1 MFWLVTLPL
10 RLLFG
15 ILAALV
21 ALPFA
26 VVLLPFALLFWIPF
40 VVLKLT
46 VRLAVLV
53 LALPL
58 LLLAGMIGGD
68 RKSTRLNS
76 SH

>member
-1 MFWLVTLPL
+1 MFWLVTLPF

-53 LALPL
+53 Q
-58 LLLAGMIGGD
+58 IG
-68 RKSTRLNS
+68 RA
-76 SH
+76 HV